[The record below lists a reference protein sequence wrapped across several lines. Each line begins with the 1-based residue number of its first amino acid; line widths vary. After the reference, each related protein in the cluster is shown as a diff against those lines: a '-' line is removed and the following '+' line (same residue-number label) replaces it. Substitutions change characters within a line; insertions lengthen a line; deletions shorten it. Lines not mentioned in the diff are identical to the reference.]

1 MKPLLRGNKM
11 KKAVR
16 STLKLLLVITIFLG
30 LQGRVLVRY
39 AEMFHKNETKE
50 LAHSTAVKIKAGV
63 IHRKLQ
69 CYTQHFQALGIPP
82 VTISLSLITATT
94 IAAPLYI
101 PFKKELCKVDPVPLL
116 PLRAPP
122 VI

>member
-1 MKPLLRGNKM
+1 M
-11 KKAVR
+11 KKAFR
-16 STLKLLLVITIFLG
+16 SVLKFLLVLAIFLG

-39 AEMFHKNETKE
+39 AEMFHKTQTKE
-50 LAHSTAVKIKAGV
+50 LAHSTTAKIKAGV

-82 VTISLSLITATT
+82 VTTSLSLITATT

-101 PFKKELCKVDPVPLL
+101 PFKKELWQVDPVPLL